1 MADNART
8 RFLKLLSCI
17 QHGSVDINAPKVL
30 VTDLDRMMYAC
41 AIDDDTYNDELVV
54 YTVSGAVPYSAGWLS
69 LTADGQALTPSKGVL
84 YIVASAGDYKD
95 KIYRWTGT
103 SYLLLGGGAQTFIV
117 TVTKD
122 AKTAVA
128 IVDQAA
134 QAVTNSAKFG
144 DTLTITA
151 TAAENYHIKTLKV
164 NGADF
169 TNGESIIV
177 TGHITIEAESAINT
191 YDLEI
196 DATGC
201 TVEVKVGEDII
212 TAGTDAVSH
221 GQTLTITAT
230 ADEGK
235 TLTTL
240 TVNGDQFTSGQTHS
254 VAGNVVIVAV
264 AAVAE

>member
-17 QHGSVDINAPKVL
+17 QHGSVNINAPKVL

-41 AIDDDTYNDELVV
+41 AIDDDTYDDELVV
-54 YTVSGAVPYSAGWLS
+54 YVVSGAVPYSAGWLS

-117 TVTKD
+117 TITKD
-122 AKTAVA
+122 NNTTVA
-128 IVDQAA
+128 ITNQLS
-134 QAVTNSAKFG
+134 QAVTSKADFG
-144 DTLTITA
+144 DSLTITA
-151 TAAENYHIKTLKV
+151 TAAEHYHLATLKV
-164 NGADF
+164 NGESF
-169 TNGESIIV
+169 TSGESIIV
-177 TGHITIEAESAINT
+177 NGHITVEATSAIDT
-191 YDLEI
+191 YDLTV
-196 DATGC
+196 DATDC
-201 TVEVKVGEDII
+201 TVEVKVGETVI
-212 TAGTDAVSH
+212 TPGVDAIAY
-221 GQTLTITAT
+221 GQSLIITAT

-240 TVNGDQFTSGQTHS
+240 TVNGEPFTSGQTHS
-254 VAGNVVIVAV
+254 VAGDVVIVAV
-264 AAVAE
+264 AE

>member
-17 QHGSVDINAPKVL
+17 QHGSVNINAPKDL

-41 AIDDDTYNDELVV
+41 AIDDDTYDDELVV
-54 YTVSGAVPYSAGWLS
+54 YVVSGAVPYSAGWLS

-117 TVTKD
+117 TITKD
-122 AKTAVA
+122 NNTTVA
-128 IVDQAA
+128 ITNQLS
-134 QAVTNSAKFG
+134 QAVTSKSDFG

-151 TAAENYHIKTLKV
+151 TAAEHYHIATLKV

-169 TNGESIIV
+169 TSGESIIV
-177 TGHITIEAESAINT
+177 TGHITIEAESAIDT

-201 TVEVKVGEDII
+201 TVEVKVGDDII

-240 TVNGDQFTSGQTHS
+240 TVNGDPFTSGQTHS
-254 VAGNVVIVAV
+254 VSDDVVIVAV
-264 AAVAE
+264 AE